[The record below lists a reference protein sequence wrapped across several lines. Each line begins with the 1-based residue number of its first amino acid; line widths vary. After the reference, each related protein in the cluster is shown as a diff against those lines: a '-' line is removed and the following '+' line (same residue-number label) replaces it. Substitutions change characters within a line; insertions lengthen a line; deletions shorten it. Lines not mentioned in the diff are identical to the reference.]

1 MYPSLVGLDPW
12 THRAIVLNGLDNG
25 WSTFPLWHGA
35 WYSFIAAIMG
45 STGLEYR
52 LATMAIS
59 FIQVAGGASLLFLI
73 GRRVAGERVGLLAAL
88 VVAFSSWHIF
98 FGYWIIPNG
107 LGLTLVLLAVYL
119 VIRHNTEGG
128 KWPVFVLA
136 VTLALMLFTYPS
148 AVTWL
153 MVLLCIWV
161 ILTLARDHSLPKHRI
176 ALPLLSIGAMVGIL
190 GKTGFLHHIYNLV
203 FVYRLS
209 LARMGT
215 TPLPG
220 LAPPALP
227 QPPTQLPEQVAP
239 LFIDTIA
246 RPSWEFAFN
255 SLGMVLGFVIAI
267 AGCLWLLHKHYRNT
281 TSLLVVLAF
290 SLFLA
295 IGIVPALFGMSV
307 IEHRWWYAAQAFGA
321 IPVAAAIIALHK
333 VGKGIVV
340 AVVVTALSFLM
351 MVGLPCN
358 MDNYTFS
365 KNQLARYALTQGE
378 LDAAEWAIG
387 EYDGDIGVDTY
398 YTFAANVLPESDD
411 RLVGINTEILS
422 NDYESLNCSAILIRD
437 AVAYE
442 PFAVG
447 NGHVYKLLYDPNTVL
462 TEAGYELVYSA
473 DGVNGYTKGG
483 V

>member
-1 MYPSLVGLDPW
+1 
-12 THRAIVLNGLDNG
+12 
-25 WSTFPLWHGA
+25 
-35 WYSFIAAIMG
+35 
-45 STGLEYR
+45 
-52 LATMAIS
+52 
-59 FIQVAGGASLLFLI
+59 
-73 GRRVAGERVGLLAAL
+73 LLAAL

-98 FGYWIIPNG
+98 FGYWTIPNG
-107 LGLTLVLLAVYL
+107 MGLTLVLLAVYL
-119 VIRHNTEGG
+119 VIEHNYSRNRWAFGA
-128 KWPVFVLA
+128 FLA
-136 VTLALMLFTYPS
+136 TLALLLLTHPL
-148 AVTWL
+148 AVVWL
-153 MVLLCIWV
+153 IALLCIWL
-161 ILTLARDHSLPKHRI
+161 ILIGVPMLAREHRLPPVRRVV
-176 ALPLLSIGAMVGIL
+176 LPLVGVGVTVGML
-190 GKTGFLHHIYNLV
+190 GKIGFLHHIRDLV

-209 LARMGT
+209 LVRIGT

-220 LAPPALP
+220 LAPP
-227 QPPTQLPEQVAP
+227 PEQTVVPPSAANTMP
-239 LFIDTIA
+239 LFADTIA
-246 RPSWEFAFN
+246 SPSWEFAFN
-255 SLGMVLGFVIAI
+255 SLGMVLGFAIAI

-281 TSLLVVLAF
+281 PSLLVVLAF
-290 SLFLA
+290 SLFLVL
-295 IGIVPALFGMSV
+295 GIVPALFGVSV

-321 IPVAAAIIALHK
+321 IPAAVAIIAIHK
-333 VGKGIVV
+333 MGKGIVATI
-340 AVVVTALSFLM
+340 AVVGLSFLM